1 MTAILRRQAVCV
13 AVVLIAAAS
22 AHSARGAEISVPTMH
37 VGGFFGPYLPGD
49 MPPPGYPMVPAP
61 DNSLAFQ
68 NYFLG
73 RTTVM
78 GFTSSERRAFF
89 VYDMA
94 GVAASIPVGEAVV
107 GVTIDLTLISGGT
120 SALANFT
127 GGFEDVRFTSTP
139 VPYEA
144 ILDPVGFGVPASS
157 VWATFGT
164 GSDYGS
170 FVLGGPMSPMPT
182 PPATYTIGLPGAVA
196 DVKSKITAG
205 SLFIVTARLVT
216 YDPGPIG
223 PMAPPAID
231 PFEYVF
237 GLTDVV
243 SPSGSH
249 APIPYLKITTA
260 PVPEPGSVALALMA
274 ACTVFAPTRRGFR
287 SRR

>member
-1 MTAILRRQAVCV
+1 MISILRRQAVRV
-13 AVVLIAAAS
+13 AIVFFAATS
-22 AHSARGAEISVPTMH
+22 AHSARAAEISVPTMH
-37 VGGFFGPYLPGD
+37 VGGFYGPYLPGD

-61 DNSLAFQ
+61 DNALAFQ
-68 NYFLG
+68 NYFMG

-78 GFTSSERRAFF
+78 GFTTSERRAFF

-94 GVAASIPVGEAVV
+94 GVAASIPGGEAVV
-107 GVTIDLTLISGGT
+107 GVTIDLTLIPGGT

-164 GSDYGS
+164 GMDYGS

-182 PPATYTIGLPGAVA
+182 PPATYTIGLPGSVA
-196 DVKSKITAG
+196 DATAKIATG

-249 APIPYLKITTA
+249 APMPYLKITTA
-260 PVPEPGSVALALMA
+260 PVPEPASFALASLA
-274 ACTVFAPTRRGFR
+274 AYAGFGAARRSFR
-287 SRR
+287 SRL